1 MDSEQLLEE
10 LRNARSEASNASDY
24 AASVNREAGYAES
37 AADDTVNAIDSI
49 IDTITEFQA
58 INVDQ
63 QKAIVRLSYK
73 MIKLIGYL
81 HGLLKDGLEGDSASD
96 KEERRLRDVVT
107 ILDKLFNFD
116 YDTQAVLG
124 INEGFKVEYEYGNSS
139 YTISQVV
146 KEEASNV

>member
-1 MDSEQLLEE
+1 MDSEQLIEE
-10 LRNARSEASNASDY
+10 LRSARSEASNASDY
-24 AASVNREAGYAES
+24 ASSVAREAGYAES

-49 IDTITEFQA
+49 IDTISEFQA

-73 MIKLIGYL
+73 MTKVIGYL
-81 HGLLKDGLEGDSASD
+81 HGIIKDGLEGDSSSD

-124 INEGFKVEYEYGNSS
+124 INEEFKVDYEYGTSS
-139 YTISQVV
+139 YSISAVV
-146 KEEASNV
+146 KEESNNG

>member
-10 LRNARSEASNASDY
+10 LRNARSEVSNASDY
-24 AASVNREAGYAES
+24 AQSVVREAGYAETS
-37 AADDTVNAIDSI
+37 ADDAYNAIDRI
-49 IDTITEFQA
+49 IDSIEEFSS

-63 QKAIVRLSYK
+63 HKAIVKLSYK
-73 MIKLIGYL
+73 VSKVSGYL
-81 HGLLKDGLEGDSASD
+81 HGLINDSVGGDSLND
-96 KEERRLRDVVT
+96 KQERRLRDVVT

-124 INEGFKVEYEYGNSS
+124 FNEGFKVEYEYGNAS

>member
-10 LRNARSEASNASDY
+10 LRSARSEASNASDY
-24 AASVNREAGYAES
+24 AQSIVREAGYAES
-37 AADDTVNAIDSI
+37 AADDTYNAIDRI
-49 IDTITEFQA
+49 IDSIVEFES

-73 MIKLIGYL
+73 MTKVIAYL
-81 HGLLKDGLEGDSASD
+81 HVLLKDGLEGDSSSD

-124 INEGFKVEYEYGNSS
+124 INEEFKVDYEYGTSS
-139 YTISQVV
+139 YSISQVV
-146 KEEASNV
+146 KEEANNG